1 MDANLYILLK
11 GMAIGLAIA
20 MPVGPL
26 NILCITR
33 TLKGGFKAGVPVL
46 LGTSLADASYAVV
59 AVLGLTAISDFLIS
73 NQLSLRFFGG
83 LVLLWM
89 GVSAFRHPPDKS
101 KKIKAKKAGF
111 FKDVIMVYSLTIS
124 SPLTIVS
131 FAALFASVGAK
142 ELQAS
147 GLSAYILVGGVMLG
161 TFSWMMVLTMVSV
174 AVRKKVGHGLLTK
187 LNKFGG
193 VVLVAFAT
201 GLFVSLFLS

>member
-1 MDANLYILLK
+1 MDVNLYILLK
-11 GMAIGLAIA
+11 GVAIGLAIA

-73 NQLSLRFFGG
+73 NQSLLRFFGG

-101 KKIKAKKAGF
+101 KQIKVKKAGF

-201 GLFVSLFLS
+201 GLFVSLFL